1 MGYRPG
7 DLRPT
12 GRGQEVAV
20 VAPTH
25 CRNGHPLGPW
35 KVLVGDVL
43 CEQDGV
49 YRRHLKWICR
59 ECGDVIVGNGHPDA
73 CGQAVSSRTGR

>member
-1 MGYRPG
+1 MNWRPG

-12 GRGQEVAV
+12 GNGTEVEV

-25 CRNGHPLGPW
+25 CTNSHPLGPW

-43 CEQDGV
+43 CEQNGT
-49 YRRHLKWICR
+49 YRRHPKWTCQT
-59 ECGDVIVGNGHPDA
+59 CQDVIVGNGHPEA
-73 CGQAVSSRTGR
+73 CG